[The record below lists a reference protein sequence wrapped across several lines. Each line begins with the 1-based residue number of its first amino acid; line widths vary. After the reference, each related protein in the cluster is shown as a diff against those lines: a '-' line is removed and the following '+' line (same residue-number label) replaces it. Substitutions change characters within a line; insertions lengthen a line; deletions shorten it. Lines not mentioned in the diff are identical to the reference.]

1 MIALMKR
8 ILAVAG
14 NYKKRIYLAFIFS
27 FLKSLL
33 AKAPLMLAFMALAQF
48 YEGTGRPVD
57 CLWYGIAMLVCLVFQ
72 ILFHHIADRLQSAA
86 GFEVFSDLRMEFG
99 AHLRKMP
106 MGYFT
111 E

>member
-48 YEGTGRPVD
+48 YEGTGRPGRLSLVRYCNA
-57 CLWYGIAMLVCLVFQ
+57 CLPCIPDTLPSYC
-72 ILFHHIADRLQSAA
+72 RPAA
-86 GFEVFSDLRMEFG
+86 VGGRV
-99 AHLRKMP
+99 
-106 MGYFT
+106 
-111 E
+111 